1 MPAYYL
7 IVIALIGLYTGIRMP
22 ETANKPLRGAT
33 PAASDK
39 AEAKKFLASTLTILS
54 RKLKILTNKLLSL
67 KKRQSLI
74 NQHPKLD

>member
-1 MPAYYL
+1 
-7 IVIALIGLYTGIRMP
+7 MP

-39 AEAKKFLASTLTILS
+39 AEAKEILS
-54 RKLKILTNKLLSL
+54 EHFDNIEQKVEDIDQQIAELE